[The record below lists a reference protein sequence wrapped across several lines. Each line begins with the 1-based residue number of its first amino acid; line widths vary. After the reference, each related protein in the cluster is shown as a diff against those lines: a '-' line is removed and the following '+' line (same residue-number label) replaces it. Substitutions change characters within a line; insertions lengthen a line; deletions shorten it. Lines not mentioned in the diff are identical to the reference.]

1 MLNRKSYKNSV
12 DTQIFIE
19 IEGGVFE
26 KSHFKN

>member
-1 MLNRKSYKNSV
+1 MLIRKSIKNWV

-26 KSHFKN
+26 KSHF